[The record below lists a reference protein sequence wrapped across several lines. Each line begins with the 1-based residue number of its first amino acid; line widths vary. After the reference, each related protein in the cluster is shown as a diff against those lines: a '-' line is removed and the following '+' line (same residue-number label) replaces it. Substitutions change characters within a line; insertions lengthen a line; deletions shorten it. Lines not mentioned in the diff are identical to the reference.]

1 MPDTTVAVIG
11 GGVVGAAVLFT
22 LAHRG
27 IAATLLEADTGLAYG
42 ASGTNSGVLH
52 TGFDAKPGEL
62 ETALML
68 RAARLRDPVLHALDV
83 PVLRCGAELT
93 PFTDAERATVAGL
106 AHYPEV
112 KGRFNFV
119 SDRETDFHLGTG
131 TLTIQDGRAIAK
143 SSAGTGIL
151 TFHDQ
156 AGNPVLVVEVALK
169 DNNHYF
175 LEMTPFR

>member
-1 MPDTTVAVIG
+1 MRAWC
-11 GGVVGAAVLFT
+11 LFT
-22 LAHRG
+22 LG
-27 IAATLLEADTGLAYG
+27 WFAATIV
-42 ASGTNSGVLH
+42 SCGVLQSQSH
-52 TGFDAKPGEL
+52 PSSKIIPISGFEKIAGKWEGLSKRVPDMRDDA
-62 ETALML
+62 
-68 RAARLRDPVLHALDV
+68 RVLLIV
-83 PVLRCGAELT
+83 SE
-93 PFTDAERATVAGL
+93 
-106 AHYPEV
+106 

-131 TLTIQDGRAIAK
+131 TLNIQDGRAIAK